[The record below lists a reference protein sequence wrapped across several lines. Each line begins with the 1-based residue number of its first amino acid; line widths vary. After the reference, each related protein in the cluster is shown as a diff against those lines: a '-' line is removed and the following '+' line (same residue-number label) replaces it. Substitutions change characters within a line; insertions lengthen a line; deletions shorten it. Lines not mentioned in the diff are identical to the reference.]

1 MSASVGRS
9 AVASRKRRRGP
20 GVVDLGVRA
29 RICAEALRKAD
40 LGHSEGGERV
50 RG

>member
-1 MSASVGRS
+1 MSSSMGRS

-20 GVVDLGVRA
+20 CVVNLGVRA
-29 RICAEALRKAD
+29 RICAEALWKAD
-40 LGHSEGGERV
+40 LEHSEGEEMA